1 MKDKKSWMLFVL
13 MLVALVGLLWL
24 VFLPGCRDETAAE
37 KVAMDVPEGIAEEI
51 PESKRE
57 AYQEK
62 GRKSVSTDE
71 YFEMLMA
78 EEEISL
84 VSSEKIPGQAGN
96 DGYGGAG
103 QAGRRSSVG
112 AGYDG
117 QDVSGRM
124 DGVMVQP
131 GKGGSAAERVFGPA
145 PVERSVPRQSG
156 GSSGSGGSAGAGG
169 YSGAVRQRQMSEEEQ
184 LEYDRKRAEMVRDVI
199 TGTSSEAEGA
209 SPPDSVDEDEVELR
223 YHSDDDIVFSL
234 DDEFTDDGVNY
245 PEDSKR
251 PFRCMFIRDEKLK
264 EGQRVTLR
272 LLETYEENGVRIPAN
287 SHLNAICKI
296 GNRLELNV
304 KSVEM
309 NGKIIP
315 LNLCAYDTDGL
326 KGIYCPETSSN
337 KNAKKAENDALSASG
352 ATFGGLVGDIAN
364 TIIRTGVNIARSS
377 SGEVS
382 VNVSS
387 GYEFFL
393 VKSERR

>member
-13 MLVALVGLLWL
+13 MLVALIGLLWL

-84 VSSEKIPGQAGN
+84 VSSEKTPGQAGN
-96 DGYGGAG
+96 DGYSGSQAGGGGA
-103 QAGRRSSVG
+103 
-112 AGYDG
+112 G

-156 GSSGSGGSAGAGG
+156 GSSGSGDSSGAGG
-169 YSGAVRQRQMSEEEQ
+169 YSGAVRQRQMSEEKQ

>member
-71 YFEMLMA
+71 YFEMLMT

-96 DGYGGAG
+96 DGCGGRVG
-103 QAGRRSSVG
+103 QAGGGG
-112 AGYDG
+112 AG

-156 GSSGSGGSAGAGG
+156 GASGAGGSSGAGG
-169 YSGAVRQRQMSEEEQ
+169 YSGTVRQRQMSEADK

-209 SPPDSVDEDEVELR
+209 SPPDSVDEDEVKLR

>member
-13 MLVALVGLLWL
+13 MLVALIGLLWL

-96 DGYGGAG
+96 DGYSGG
-103 QAGRRSSVG
+103 QAGGGG
-112 AGYDG
+112 AG

-209 SPPDSVDEDEVELR
+209 SSPDSVDEDEVELK

>member
-84 VSSEKIPGQAGN
+84 VSSEKIPGQVGN

-103 QAGRRSSVG
+103 QAGR
-112 AGYDG
+112 
-117 QDVSGRM
+117 M
-124 DGVMVQP
+124 DGVMAQP

-209 SPPDSVDEDEVELR
+209 SSPDSVDEDEVELK

-264 EGQRVTLR
+264 EGQRATLR

>member
-1 MKDKKSWMLFVL
+1 MKDKKSWMLFVM
-13 MLVALVGLLWL
+13 MLVALIGLLWL
-24 VFLPGCRDETAAE
+24 VFMPGCRDEAAAE

-51 PESKRE
+51 PASKRE

-71 YFEMLMA
+71 YFEMLMT

-96 DGYGGAG
+96 DGA
-103 QAGRRSSVG
+103 
-112 AGYDG
+112 G

-145 PVERSVPRQSG
+145 PVEHSVPRQSG

-272 LLETYEENGVRIPAN
+272 LLETYEENEVRIPAN

-387 GYEFFL
+387 RYEFFL

>member
-13 MLVALVGLLWL
+13 MLVALIGLLWL
-24 VFLPGCRDETAAE
+24 VFLPGCGDETAAE
-37 KVAMDVPEGIAEEI
+37 KVAMAVPEGIAEEI
-51 PESKRE
+51 PDSKRE

-71 YFEMLMA
+71 YFEMLME

-96 DGYGGAG
+96 DGA
-103 QAGRRSSVG
+103 
-112 AGYDG
+112 G

-124 DGVMVQP
+124 DGVMAQP
-131 GKGGSAAERVFGPA
+131 GKGESAAERVFGPA
-145 PVERSVPRQSG
+145 PVERSLPRQSG

-209 SPPDSVDEDEVELR
+209 SSPDSVDEDEVELK

-234 DDEFTDDGVNY
+234 DDEFTNDGVNY

>member
-1 MKDKKSWMLFVL
+1 MKDNKSWILFAM
-13 MLVALVGLLWL
+13 MLVALIGVLWL
-24 VFLPGCRDETAAE
+24 VFLPGCRDEAAAE

-62 GRKSVSTDE
+62 GRRSVSTDE
-71 YFEMLMA
+71 YFGMLMA

-84 VSSEKIPGQAGN
+84 VS
-96 DGYGGAG
+96 DG
-103 QAGRRSSVG
+103 
-112 AGYDG
+112 G
-117 QDVSGRM
+117 QDEGDELEGSGRM
-124 DGVMVQP
+124 DGAVVQP
-131 GKGGSAAERVFGPA
+131 GEGGSAAERVFGPA

-209 SPPDSVDEDEVELR
+209 SSPDSVDEDEVELK

>member
-1 MKDKKSWMLFVL
+1 MKDKKSLMLFVM
-13 MLVALVGLLWL
+13 MLVALIGLLWL
-24 VFLPGCRDETAAE
+24 VFLPGCRDEATVA

-71 YFEMLMA
+71 YFEMLIA

-84 VSSEKIPGQAGN
+84 VSSEKIPSQDGN
-96 DGYGGAG
+96 DEAGGGGA
-103 QAGRRSSVG
+103 
-112 AGYDG
+112 
-117 QDVSGRM
+117 M
-124 DGVMVQP
+124 MQP
-131 GKGGSAAERVFGPA
+131 GKGESAAERVFGPA

-156 GSSGSGGSAGAGG
+156 GSSGAGGS
-169 YSGAVRQRQMSEEEQ
+169 SGTSRSSQPMSEADK

-199 TGTSSEAEGA
+199 TGTVSDAEDIF
-209 SPPDSVDEDEVELR
+209 SHDSTAEDDVELR
-223 YHSDDDIVFSL
+223 YHSDNDIVFSL

-245 PEDSKR
+245 PEESKR
-251 PFRCMFIRDEKLK
+251 PFRCMFVRDEKLK

-272 LLETYEENGVRIPAN
+272 LLETYEGNGIRIPAN
-287 SHLNAICKI
+287 SHLSAICKI

-315 LNLCAYDTDGL
+315 VNLCAYDTDGL

-382 VNVSS
+382 VNVAS

>member
-96 DGYGGAG
+96 DGCGAG
-103 QAGRRSSVG
+103 D
-112 AGYDG
+112 DG

-209 SPPDSVDEDEVELR
+209 SSPDSVDEDEVELK

-264 EGQRVTLR
+264 EGQRATLR

>member
-13 MLVALVGLLWL
+13 MLVALIGLLWL
-24 VFLPGCRDETAAE
+24 VFLPGCGDETAAE

-96 DGYGGAG
+96 DGYSGG
-103 QAGRRSSVG
+103 QAGRRSPVG
-112 AGYDG
+112 AGDDG

-156 GSSGSGGSAGAGG
+156 GASGAGG
-169 YSGAVRQRQMSEEEQ
+169 SSGTSRSSQPMSEADK

-209 SPPDSVDEDEVELR
+209 SSPDSVDEDEVELR

>member
-13 MLVALVGLLWL
+13 MLVALIGLLWL

-71 YFEMLMA
+71 YFEMLME

-96 DGYGGAG
+96 DGA
-103 QAGRRSSVG
+103 
-112 AGYDG
+112 G

-124 DGVMVQP
+124 DGVMAQP
-131 GKGGSAAERVFGPA
+131 GKGDSAAERVFGPA

-156 GSSGSGGSAGAGG
+156 GSSGSGSSAGAGG
-169 YSGAVRQRQMSEEEQ
+169 YSGEVRQRQMSEEEQ

-209 SPPDSVDEDEVELR
+209 SSPDSVDEDEVELK

-315 LNLCAYDTDGL
+315 MNLCAYDTDGL

>member
-96 DGYGGAG
+96 DGYGAG
-103 QAGRRSSVG
+103 D
-112 AGYDG
+112 DG

-169 YSGAVRQRQMSEEEQ
+169 YSGAVRQRQMSEADK

-209 SPPDSVDEDEVELR
+209 SSPDSVDEDEVELR

-272 LLETYEENGVRIPAN
+272 LLETYEENGVRLPAN

>member
-24 VFLPGCRDETAAE
+24 VFLPGCGDETAAE
-37 KVAMDVPEGIAEEI
+37 KVAMAVPEGIAEEI

-96 DGYGGAG
+96 DGYGAG
-103 QAGRRSSVG
+103 D
-112 AGYDG
+112 DG

-131 GKGGSAAERVFGPA
+131 GKGESAAERVFGPA

-209 SPPDSVDEDEVELR
+209 SSPDSVDEDEVELR

>member
-13 MLVALVGLLWL
+13 MLVALIGLLWL
-24 VFLPGCRDETAAE
+24 VFLPGCGDETAAE
-37 KVAMDVPEGIAEEI
+37 KVAMSVPEGIAEEI

-96 DGYGGAG
+96 DGYGAG
-103 QAGRRSSVG
+103 D
-112 AGYDG
+112 DG

-169 YSGAVRQRQMSEEEQ
+169 YSGAVRQRQMSEEEH

-209 SPPDSVDEDEVELR
+209 SSPDSVDEDEVELK

>member
-13 MLVALVGLLWL
+13 MLVALIGLLWL

-96 DGYGGAG
+96 DGA
-103 QAGRRSSVG
+103 
-112 AGYDG
+112 G

-124 DGVMVQP
+124 DGVMAQP
-131 GKGGSAAERVFGPA
+131 GKGESAAERVFGPA

-209 SPPDSVDEDEVELR
+209 SSPDSVDEDEVELK

>member
-96 DGYGGAG
+96 DGYGAG
-103 QAGRRSSVG
+103 D
-112 AGYDG
+112 DG
-117 QDVSGRM
+117 QEVSGRIE
-124 DGVMVQP
+124 GVMAQP
-131 GKGGSAAERVFGPA
+131 GKGESAAERVFGPA

-184 LEYDRKRAEMVRDVI
+184 MEYDRKRAEMVRDVI

-209 SPPDSVDEDEVELR
+209 SSPDRVDEDEVELK

-245 PEDSKR
+245 PEESKK

>member
-84 VSSEKIPGQAGN
+84 VSSEKIPGQAGD
-96 DGYGGAG
+96 DGYSGG
-103 QAGRRSSVG
+103 QAGRRSPVG
-112 AGYDG
+112 AGDDVGMPG
-117 QDVSGRM
+117 QAGH
-124 DGVMVQP
+124 DGVP
-131 GKGGSAAERVFGPA
+131 RKGGSAAERVFGPA

-169 YSGAVRQRQMSEEEQ
+169 YSGAVRQRQMSEADK

-209 SPPDSVDEDEVELR
+209 SSPDSVDEDEVELR

>member
-13 MLVALVGLLWL
+13 MLVALIGLLWL

-96 DGYGGAG
+96 DGYSGGQTG
-103 QAGRRSSVG
+103 D
-112 AGYDG
+112 DG

-209 SPPDSVDEDEVELR
+209 SSPDSVDEDEVELR

-315 LNLCAYDTDGL
+315 LNLCAYDSDGL

>member
-1 MKDKKSWMLFVL
+1 MKDKKSLMLFVM
-13 MLVALVGLLWL
+13 MLVALIGLLWL
-24 VFLPGCRDETAAE
+24 VFLPGCRDEATVA

-71 YFEMLMA
+71 YFEMLIA

-84 VSSEKIPGQAGN
+84 VSSEKIPSQDGN
-96 DGYGGAG
+96 DGAGANGAG
-103 QAGRRSSVG
+103 Q
-112 AGYDG
+112 
-117 QDVSGRM
+117 VSGMPDRVGH
-124 DGVMVQP
+124 DGVP

-156 GSSGSGGSAGAGG
+156 GASGAGGSSGAGG
-169 YSGAVRQRQMSEEEQ
+169 YSGAARQRQMSEEEQ

-199 TGTSSEAEGA
+199 TGTSSEAEGV
-209 SPPDSVDEDEVELR
+209 SLPDSVDEDEVELR

-251 PFRCMFIRDEKLK
+251 PFRCMFIKDEKLK

>member
-13 MLVALVGLLWL
+13 MLVALIGLLWL
-24 VFLPGCRDETAAE
+24 VFLPGCRDETAAG

-84 VSSEKIPGQAGN
+84 VSSEKIPSQDGN
-96 DGYGGAG
+96 YGAG
-103 QAGRRSSVG
+103 QV
-112 AGYDG
+112 
-117 QDVSGRM
+117 VSCRM
-124 DGVMVQP
+124 DGAMMQP
-131 GKGGSAAERVFGPA
+131 GEGGSAAERVFGPA

-156 GSSGSGGSAGAGG
+156 GSSGAGGS
-169 YSGAVRQRQMSEEEQ
+169 SGTSRSSQPMSEADK

-199 TGTSSEAEGA
+199 TGTVSDAEDISSHDSTAE
-209 SPPDSVDEDEVELR
+209 DDVELR
-223 YHSDDDIVFSL
+223 YHSDNDIVFSL

-245 PEDSKR
+245 PEESKR
-251 PFRCMFIRDEKLK
+251 PFRCMFVRDEKLK

-272 LLETYEENGVRIPAN
+272 LLETYEDNGIRIPAN
-287 SHLNAICKI
+287 SHLSAICKI

-315 LNLCAYDTDGL
+315 VNLCAYDTDGL

-382 VNVSS
+382 VNVAS

>member
-96 DGYGGAG
+96 DGYGAG
-103 QAGRRSSVG
+103 D
-112 AGYDG
+112 DG

-124 DGVMVQP
+124 DGVMAQP
-131 GKGGSAAERVFGPA
+131 GKGESAAERVFGPA

-209 SPPDSVDEDEVELR
+209 SSPDSVDEDEVELK

>member
-13 MLVALVGLLWL
+13 MLVALIGLLWL

-71 YFEMLMA
+71 YFEMLIA

-96 DGYGGAG
+96 DGYGAG
-103 QAGRRSSVG
+103 D
-112 AGYDG
+112 DG

-131 GKGGSAAERVFGPA
+131 GKGESAAERVFGPA

-209 SPPDSVDEDEVELR
+209 SSPDSVDEDEVELK

>member
-96 DGYGGAG
+96 DGCGAG
-103 QAGRRSSVG
+103 D
-112 AGYDG
+112 DG

-209 SPPDSVDEDEVELR
+209 SSPDSVDEDEVELR

>member
-13 MLVALVGLLWL
+13 MLVALIGLLWL

-37 KVAMDVPEGIAEEI
+37 KVAMDVPEGLAEEI

-71 YFEMLMA
+71 YFEMLME

-96 DGYGGAG
+96 DGA
-103 QAGRRSSVG
+103 
-112 AGYDG
+112 G

-124 DGVMVQP
+124 DGVMAQP
-131 GKGGSAAERVFGPA
+131 GKGESAAERVFGPA
-145 PVERSVPRQSG
+145 PVERSLPRQSG

-209 SPPDSVDEDEVELR
+209 SSPDSVDEDEVELK

>member
-13 MLVALVGLLWL
+13 MLVALIGLLWL
-24 VFLPGCRDETAAE
+24 VFLPGCGDETAAE
-37 KVAMDVPEGIAEEI
+37 KVAMAVPEGIAEEI

-96 DGYGGAG
+96 DGYGAG
-103 QAGRRSSVG
+103 D
-112 AGYDG
+112 DG

-145 PVERSVPRQSG
+145 PVERSVPKQSG

-209 SPPDSVDEDEVELR
+209 SSPDSVDEDEVELR

>member
-1 MKDKKSWMLFVL
+1 MKDKKSWMLFVM
-13 MLVALVGLLWL
+13 MLVALIGLLWL
-24 VFLPGCRDETAAE
+24 VFLPGCGDETAAE
-37 KVAMDVPEGIAEEI
+37 KVAMAVPEGIAEEI

-62 GRKSVSTDE
+62 GKKSVSTDE

-78 EEEISL
+78 AEEEEEISL

-96 DGYGGAG
+96 DGYGAG
-103 QAGRRSSVG
+103 D
-112 AGYDG
+112 DG

-124 DGVMVQP
+124 DGIMAQP
-131 GKGGSAAERVFGPA
+131 GKGESAAERVFGPA
-145 PVERSVPRQSG
+145 PVERSVPRQPG

-199 TGTSSEAEGA
+199 TGTSSEPERV
-209 SPPDSVDEDEVELR
+209 SPPDSTAEDEVELR

-245 PEDSKR
+245 PEESKR
-251 PFRCMFIRDEKLK
+251 PFRCMFVKDEKLK
-264 EGQRVTLR
+264 DGQRVTLR
-272 LLETYEENGVRIPAN
+272 LLETYEDNGVRIPAN

>member
-1 MKDKKSWMLFVL
+1 MKDKKSWMLFVM
-13 MLVALVGLLWL
+13 MLVALIGLLWL
-24 VFLPGCRDETAAE
+24 VFMPGCRDEAAAE

-71 YFEMLMA
+71 YFEMLME

-96 DGYGGAG
+96 DGYGAG
-103 QAGRRSSVG
+103 D
-112 AGYDG
+112 DG

-145 PVERSVPRQSG
+145 PVERSVPKQSG

-209 SPPDSVDEDEVELR
+209 SPPDSVNENEVELR

>member
-24 VFLPGCRDETAAE
+24 VFLPGCIDETAAE

-96 DGYGGAG
+96 DGYGAG
-103 QAGRRSSVG
+103 D
-112 AGYDG
+112 DG

-145 PVERSVPRQSG
+145 PVERSVPKQSG
-156 GSSGSGGSAGAGG
+156 GSSGSGDSSGAGG
-169 YSGAVRQRQMSEEEQ
+169 YSGAVRQGQMSEEKQ

-209 SPPDSVDEDEVELR
+209 SSPDSVDEDEVKLR

-337 KNAKKAENDALSASG
+337 KNAKKAENDVLSASG

>member
-13 MLVALVGLLWL
+13 MLVALIGLLWL

-37 KVAMDVPEGIAEEI
+37 KVAMAVPEGIAEEI

-84 VSSEKIPGQAGN
+84 VSSEKIPGLAGN
-96 DGYGGAG
+96 
-103 QAGRRSSVG
+103 
-112 AGYDG
+112 DG

-124 DGVMVQP
+124 DGAMVQP

-184 LEYDRKRAEMVRDVI
+184 LEYDRKRAEMVRDLI

-209 SPPDSVDEDEVELR
+209 SSPDSVDEDEVELR

-337 KNAKKAENDALSASG
+337 KNAKKAENEALSASG

>member
-1 MKDKKSWMLFVL
+1 MKDKKSLMLFVM
-13 MLVALVGLLWL
+13 MLVALIGLLWL
-24 VFLPGCRDETAAE
+24 VFLPGCRDEATVA
-37 KVAMDVPEGIAEEI
+37 KVAMDVPEGIAEDI

-96 DGYGGAG
+96 DGYGGG
-103 QAGRRSSVG
+103 QTGD
-112 AGYDG
+112 DG

-156 GSSGSGGSAGAGG
+156 GSSGSGDSSGAGG
-169 YSGAVRQRQMSEEEQ
+169 YSGAVRQRQMSEADK

-209 SPPDSVDEDEVELR
+209 SSPDSVDEDEVELR

-272 LLETYEENGVRIPAN
+272 LLETYEENGVRLPAN

>member
-24 VFLPGCRDETAAE
+24 VFLPGCRDETATE

-78 EEEISL
+78 EEEEISL

-96 DGYGGAG
+96 DGYGAG
-103 QAGRRSSVG
+103 DDR
-112 AGYDG
+112 

-124 DGVMVQP
+124 DGIMAQP
-131 GKGGSAAERVFGPA
+131 GKGESAAERVFGPA
-145 PVERSVPRQSG
+145 PVERSVPGQSGGASGAG
-156 GSSGSGGSAGAGG
+156 GSSGTSRS
-169 YSGAVRQRQMSEEEQ
+169 SQPMSEADK

-209 SPPDSVDEDEVELR
+209 SSPDSVDEDEVELK

>member
-24 VFLPGCRDETAAE
+24 VFLPGCGDETAAE
-37 KVAMDVPEGIAEEI
+37 KVAMAVPEGIAEEI

-96 DGYGGAG
+96 DGYGAG
-103 QAGRRSSVG
+103 DDR
-112 AGYDG
+112 

-124 DGVMVQP
+124 DGIMAQP

-156 GSSGSGGSAGAGG
+156 GASGAGG
-169 YSGAVRQRQMSEEEQ
+169 SSGTSRSSQPMSEADK

-209 SPPDSVDEDEVELR
+209 SSPDSVDEDEVELK

>member
-1 MKDKKSWMLFVL
+1 MKDKKSLMLFVM
-13 MLVALVGLLWL
+13 MLVALIGLLWL
-24 VFLPGCRDETAAE
+24 VFLPGCRDEATVA

-71 YFEMLMA
+71 YFEMLIA

-84 VSSEKIPGQAGN
+84 VSSEKIPSQDGN
-96 DGYGGAG
+96 YGAG
-103 QAGRRSSVG
+103 QV
-112 AGYDG
+112 
-117 QDVSGRM
+117 VSCRM
-124 DGVMVQP
+124 DGAMMQP

-145 PVERSVPRQSG
+145 PVERRVPRQSG
-156 GSSGSGGSAGAGG
+156 GSSGAGGS
-169 YSGAVRQRQMSEEEQ
+169 SGTSRSSQPMSEADK

-199 TGTSSEAEGA
+199 TGTVSDAEDISSHDSTAE
-209 SPPDSVDEDEVELR
+209 DDVELR
-223 YHSDDDIVFSL
+223 YHSDNDIVFSL

-245 PEDSKR
+245 PEESKR
-251 PFRCMFIRDEKLK
+251 PFRCMFVRDEKLK

-272 LLETYEENGVRIPAN
+272 LLETYEDNGIRIPAN
-287 SHLNAICKI
+287 SHLSAICKI

-315 LNLCAYDTDGL
+315 VNLCAYDTDGL

-337 KNAKKAENDALSASG
+337 KNAKKAENDALSASR

-382 VNVSS
+382 VNVAS

>member
-1 MKDKKSWMLFVL
+1 MKDKKSWMLFVM
-13 MLVALVGLLWL
+13 MLVALIGLLWL
-24 VFLPGCRDETAAE
+24 VFMPGCRDEAAAE

-51 PESKRE
+51 PASKRE

-71 YFEMLMA
+71 YFEMLMT

-96 DGYGGAG
+96 DGA
-103 QAGRRSSVG
+103 
-112 AGYDG
+112 G

-156 GSSGSGGSAGAGG
+156 ESSGVSRS
-169 YSGAVRQRQMSEEEQ
+169 SHPMSEADK

-199 TGTSSEAEGA
+199 TGTSSEPKCV
-209 SPPDSVDEDEVELR
+209 SPPDSTAEDEVELR

-245 PEDSKR
+245 PEESKK
-251 PFRCMFIRDEKLK
+251 PFRCMFVKDEKLK
-264 EGQRVTLR
+264 DGQRVTLR
-272 LLETYEENGVRIPAN
+272 LLETYEDNGVRIPAN

-337 KNAKKAENDALSASG
+337 KNAKKAENEALSASG

>member
-1 MKDKKSWMLFVL
+1 MKDKNSLMLFVM
-13 MLVALVGLLWL
+13 MLVALIGLLWL
-24 VFLPGCRDETAAE
+24 VFLPGCRDEATVA

-71 YFEMLMA
+71 YFEMLIA

-84 VSSEKIPGQAGN
+84 VSSEKIPSQDGN
-96 DGYGGAG
+96 DGAG
-103 QAGRRSSVG
+103 QV
-112 AGYDG
+112 
-117 QDVSGRM
+117 VSGRM
-124 DGVMVQP
+124 DGAMIQP

-156 GSSGSGGSAGAGG
+156 GSSGAGGS
-169 YSGAVRQRQMSEEEQ
+169 SGTSRSSQPMSEADK

-199 TGTSSEAEGA
+199 TGTVSDAEDISSHDSTAE
-209 SPPDSVDEDEVELR
+209 DDVELR
-223 YHSDDDIVFSL
+223 YHSDNDIVFSL

-245 PEDSKR
+245 PEESKR
-251 PFRCMFIRDEKLK
+251 PFRCMFVRDEKLK

-272 LLETYEENGVRIPAN
+272 LLETYEGNGIRIPAN
-287 SHLNAICKI
+287 SHLSAICKI

-315 LNLCAYDTDGL
+315 VNLCAYDTDGL

-382 VNVSS
+382 VNVAS

>member
-1 MKDKKSWMLFVL
+1 MKDKKSLMLFVM
-13 MLVALVGLLWL
+13 MLVALIGLLWL
-24 VFLPGCRDETAAE
+24 VFLPGCRDEATVA

-71 YFEMLMA
+71 YFEMLIA

-84 VSSEKIPGQAGN
+84 VSSEKIPSQDGN
-96 DGYGGAG
+96 DGAG
-103 QAGRRSSVG
+103 QVVSCRRDG
-112 AGYDG
+112 A
-117 QDVSGRM
+117 M
-124 DGVMVQP
+124 MQP

-156 GSSGSGGSAGAGG
+156 GSSGAGGS
-169 YSGAVRQRQMSEEEQ
+169 SGTSRSSQPMSEADK

-199 TGTSSEAEGA
+199 TGTVSDAEDISSH
-209 SPPDSVDEDEVELR
+209 DSTSEDDVELR
-223 YHSDDDIVFSL
+223 YHSDNDIVFSL

-245 PEDSKR
+245 PEESKR
-251 PFRCMFIRDEKLK
+251 PFRCMFVRDEKLK

-272 LLETYEENGVRIPAN
+272 LLETYEDNGIRIPAN
-287 SHLNAICKI
+287 SHLSAICKI

-315 LNLCAYDTDGL
+315 VNLCAYDTDGL

-382 VNVSS
+382 VNVAS

>member
-13 MLVALVGLLWL
+13 MLVALIGLLWL

-96 DGYGGAG
+96 DGYSGG
-103 QAGRRSSVG
+103 QAGNDG
-112 AGYDG
+112 AG

-131 GKGGSAAERVFGPA
+131 GKGESAAERVFGPA
-145 PVERSVPRQSG
+145 PVERSVPKQSG

-209 SPPDSVDEDEVELR
+209 SSPDSVDEDEVELR

-364 TIIRTGVNIARSS
+364 TIIRTGANIARSS

>member
-96 DGYGGAG
+96 DGYSGG
-103 QAGRRSSVG
+103 QAGGGG
-112 AGYDG
+112 AG

-131 GKGGSAAERVFGPA
+131 GKGESAAERVFGPA

-209 SPPDSVDEDEVELR
+209 SSPDSVDEDEVELK

>member
-1 MKDKKSWMLFVL
+1 
-13 MLVALVGLLWL
+13 
-24 VFLPGCRDETAAE
+24 
-37 KVAMDVPEGIAEEI
+37 
-51 PESKRE
+51 
-57 AYQEK
+57 
-62 GRKSVSTDE
+62 
-71 YFEMLMA
+71 
-78 EEEISL
+78 
-84 VSSEKIPGQAGN
+84 
-96 DGYGGAG
+96 
-103 QAGRRSSVG
+103 
-112 AGYDG
+112 
-117 QDVSGRM
+117 
-124 DGVMVQP
+124 
-131 GKGGSAAERVFGPA
+131 
-145 PVERSVPRQSG
+145 
-156 GSSGSGGSAGAGG
+156 
-169 YSGAVRQRQMSEEEQ
+169 MSEADK

-199 TGTSSEAEGA
+199 TGTSSEPECV
-209 SPPDSVDEDEVELR
+209 SPPDSTAEDEVELR

-245 PEDSKR
+245 PEESKR
-251 PFRCMFIRDEKLK
+251 PFRCMFVKDEKLK
-264 EGQRVTLR
+264 DGQRVTLR
-272 LLETYEENGVRIPAN
+272 LLETYEDNGVRIPAN

>member
-1 MKDKKSWMLFVL
+1 MLFVM
-13 MLVALVGLLWL
+13 MLVALIGLLWL
-24 VFLPGCRDETAAE
+24 VFLPGCRDEAATE
-37 KVAMDVPEGIAEEI
+37 KVAMDVPDGIAKEM
-51 PESKRE
+51 PESKRK

-62 GRKSVSTDE
+62 DRRSVSTDE
-71 YFEMLMA
+71 YFEMLVA
-78 EEEISL
+78 GEEISL
-84 VSSEKIPGQAGN
+84 MSSEKIPGQAGN
-96 DGYGGAG
+96 DGAG
-103 QAGRRSSVG
+103 LVG
-112 AGYDG
+112 AVAKAGE
-117 QDVSGRM
+117 
-124 DGVMVQP
+124 
-131 GKGGSAAERVFGPA
+131 GGSAADRVFGPA
-145 PVERSVPRQSG
+145 PVGRSGQSSGRHSGSGGSSVSG
-156 GSSGSGGSAGAGG
+156 GSSG
-169 YSGAVRQRQMSEEEQ
+169 AVRHRQMSEEEQ
-184 LEYDRKRAEMVRDVI
+184 LEYDRRRAEMVRDVI
-199 TGTSSEAEGA
+199 TGTSSEAVDE
-209 SPPDSVDEDEVELR
+209 SSPDSTAGDEVELK

-264 EGQRVTLR
+264 DGQRVTLR
-272 LLETYEENGVRIPAN
+272 LLECYQEDGLRIPAN
-287 SHLNAICKI
+287 AHLNAICKI
-296 GNRLELNV
+296 GNRLEMTV

-315 LNLCAYDTDGL
+315 LNLCAYDTDGI
-326 KGIYCPETSSN
+326 KGIYCPETSVN
-337 KNAKKAENDALSASG
+337 KSTKKAENDALSASG